1 MNTEE
6 DMKRL
11 CHNFLQSFEEG
22 NCAYD
27 SELPKQTQKHYYR
40 MRTTKQFFT
49 DLHNCSE
56 LSKHSKELNH
66 LINLVKSPQYIREKE
81 LINKNRLLKK
91 QIEILNDKLKGH
103 TRFTCP
109 QCSCNIKDMAKK
121 WNEEFIRKNNL
132 EVQQATIE
140 RQGQSIA
147 QYNLSCRRLEH
158 IIADKDQAIRELKSK
173 ITDLKTESISDQLD
187 AKNKKKKKKTSLS
200 KKQQKQM
207 MKLLQKAQI
216 LNDTSSEEESSSSDS
231 E

>member
-6 DMKRL
+6 DMKNL

-27 SELPKQTQKHYYR
+27 SELSKQTQKHYYR

-56 LSKHSKELNH
+56 LSKHSNELNH

-81 LINKNRLLKK
+81 LINKIRLSKK
-91 QIEILNDKLKGH
+91 QIETLQDKLKGH

-109 QCSCNIKDMAKK
+109 QCSCNIKEMAKK
-121 WNEEFIRKNNL
+121 WNEDFIRKNNL
-132 EVQQATIE
+132 EVHQATIE
-140 RQGQSIA
+140 RQGQCIA
-147 QYNLSCRRLEH
+147 KYNLSCRRLEH
-158 IIADKDQAIRELKSK
+158 IIADKEQLIRELKSK
-173 ITDLKTESISDQLD
+173 INDLKTESIADQLD
-187 AKNKKKKKKTSLS
+187 AKKKKKKKTSLS

-207 MKLLQKAQI
+207 MKLLQNMK
-216 LNDTSSEEESSSSDS
+216 DTSSEEESSSSDS